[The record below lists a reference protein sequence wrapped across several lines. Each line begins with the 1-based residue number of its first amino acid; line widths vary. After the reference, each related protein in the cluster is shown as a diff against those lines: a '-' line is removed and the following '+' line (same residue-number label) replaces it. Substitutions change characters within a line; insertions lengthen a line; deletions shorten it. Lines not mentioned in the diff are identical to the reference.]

1 MVKQQNIDWAL
12 IRKQLPFEK
21 TPQQEAQR
29 DELWKEIDLNGNS
42 YVSLAELD
50 KGLRDVLHCY
60 QIFECKPTIIRAFTA
75 AKDAVANKKPHGDFY
90 IDRSEF
96 RLCLLYLR
104 QYFEYFQAFSRVDVD
119 DDRRIDRNEFIA
131 NKAMIERWVGP
142 IKNADATFKEI
153 DKNAGGFIL
162 FDEFCEWAIRKNLD
176 LEDDDD

>member
-1 MVKQQNIDWAL
+1 MVEQQNIDWAL

-29 DELWKEIDLNGNS
+29 DELWRLIDINANS

-60 QIFECKPTIIRAFTA
+60 QIFECKPAIIRAFTA
-75 AKDAVANKKPHGDFY
+75 AKGAVNNKKAHGDYY

-96 RLCLLYLR
+96 RLALLYLR
-104 QYFEYFQAFSRVDVD
+104 QYFEYFQAFARVDTD
-119 DDRRIDRNEFIA
+119 DDRRIDKQEFISA
-131 NKAMIERWVGP
+131 KAKIEKWTGP
-142 IKNADATFKEI
+142 IKNADAAFREI
-153 DKNAGGFIL
+153 DKNNGGFIL
-162 FDEFCEWAIRKNLD
+162 FDEFCDWAIKKNLD